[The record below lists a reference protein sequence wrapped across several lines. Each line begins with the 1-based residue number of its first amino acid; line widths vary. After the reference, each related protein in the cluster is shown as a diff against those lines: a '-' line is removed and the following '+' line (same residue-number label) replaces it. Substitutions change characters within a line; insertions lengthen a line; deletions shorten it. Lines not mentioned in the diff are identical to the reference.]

1 MLIRFVVYILF
12 FFSFNFLYSQ
22 SIKVDSLLN
31 SLERTK
37 DSDKKAIIYL
47 SLSLE
52 YEASDVQKSFD
63 YGLKA
68 LFEAEKKKTPFVLSE
83 VYNNLANVY
92 EYKSVSDSSY
102 IYHKKALNLR
112 LKLND
117 PIKIGDSYNNI
128 AIYYDRVG
136 NFPASLKNYFKALRY
151 YEQEDDI
158 EKQGMVFSNIGI
170 VYKAQK
176 EYDKSLEYYQKAKSI
191 YEQLGSEFGV
201 TVSEGN
207 IGSVLLS
214 IGDYKQSIEYSEKAK
229 EGYTKLGYDRLRI
242 YPLINTAVAHDS
254 LKNYQEAEKLYL
266 ESIELYQK
274 QDNNY
279 ELSSTLNAYAGCLIK
294 QGKYQQSIS
303 ILEKALDYAKKS
315 NGVLQEIATRKNL
328 AQAYSKLNN
337 YPEAFRQ
344 MQLYN
349 VVKDS
354 LFEEEK
360 TKAVFEL
367 EKQYQT
373 EKKEKEILEQRAV
386 IAENNLK
393 IEHKNTQI
401 IIACFL
407 ILASILVGYIF
418 FYKQKQKAKRLERE
432 NLLKDA
438 YAKIETQKQ
447 LEKQR
452 LKISRDLHDNIGSQL
467 TFIISSL
474 ENIKYYFKEANSEVN
489 NRIDSISKFTRQTI
503 SELRDTIWAMNK
515 DQVTFE
521 DLCARLTDFIGHASN
536 SVSEVS
542 FDFEVDTQLESID
555 YQFTS
560 LEGINL
566 FRVIQEAV
574 NNAVKHAEATQIKVS
589 ITKSK
594 DTNYRFLVS
603 VLDNGKGFSDSK
615 ISSGNGLSN
624 MEKRISEAGG
634 EISFDSTPQGTAVR
648 IWI

>member
-12 FFSFNFLYSQ
+12 CLSFHFLYSQ
-22 SIKVDSLLN
+22 SVKTDSLLK
-31 SLERTK
+31 LVEKTK
-37 DSDKKAIIYL
+37 NPDKKAELYL
-47 SLSLE
+47 HLSLE
-52 YEASDVQKSFD
+52 YEAADVQKSFD

-68 LFEAEKKKTPFVLSE
+68 LHEAEKRKTPLVLSE
-83 VYNNLANVY
+83 TYNNLANIY
-92 EYKSVSDSSY
+92 EYRSISDSSY
-102 IYHKKALNLR
+102 IYHKKALELR

-151 YEQEDDI
+151 YEQENDI

-176 EYDKSLEYYQKAKSI
+176 EYKKSLEYYQKANAI
-191 YEQLGSEFGV
+191 YEQLKSDFGV
-201 TVSEGN
+201 AVSQGN
-207 IGSVLLS
+207 MGSVLLS
-214 IGDYKQSIEYSEKAK
+214 TGDYQQSIAYSERS
-229 EGYTKLGYDRLRI
+229 KLLYEKVGYDRLTI
-242 YPLINTAVAHDS
+242 YPLINTAIAHDS
-254 LKNYQEAEKLYL
+254 LKNYTQAEKLYL
-266 ESIELYQK
+266 ECIELYKK

-279 ELSSTLNAYAGCLIK
+279 ELSSTFNAYASCLIK
-294 QGKYQQSIS
+294 QGKYKQSIPF
-303 ILEKALDYAKKS
+303 LETALDYARKS
-315 NGVLQEIATRKNL
+315 NGALLEIATRKNL
-328 AQAYSKLNN
+328 AKAYSKLHN
-337 YPEAFRQ
+337 YQEAFKQ
-344 MQLYN
+344 MQLHN
-349 VVKDS
+349 LVKDS
-354 LFEEEK
+354 LFEQEK

-373 EKKEKEILEQRAV
+373 EKKEKEILQQRAV
-386 IAENNLK
+386 IAENNL
-393 IEHKNTQI
+393 ILEHKNTQI
-401 IIACFL
+401 IVACFL
-407 ILASILVGYIF
+407 ILASVLMGYMF
-418 FYKQKQKAKRLERE
+418 FYKQKQKAKRLEKE

-536 SVSEVS
+536 SVNDIS
-542 FDFEVDTQLESID
+542 FDFEVQKELENID
-555 YQFTS
+555 FKFTS

-566 FRVIQEAV
+566 FRVVQEAI
-574 NNAVKHAEATQIKVS
+574 NNAVKHAEATQIKVQ
-589 ITKSK
+589 ITSSN
-594 DTNYRFLVS
+594 DPNYRFAIAVS
-603 VLDNGKGFSDSK
+603 DNGKGFSGVNSN
-615 ISSGNGLSN
+615 SGNGLSN
-624 MEKRISEAGG
+624 MEKRISEAAG
-634 EISFDSTPQGTAVR
+634 EINFDSTSHGTTVR